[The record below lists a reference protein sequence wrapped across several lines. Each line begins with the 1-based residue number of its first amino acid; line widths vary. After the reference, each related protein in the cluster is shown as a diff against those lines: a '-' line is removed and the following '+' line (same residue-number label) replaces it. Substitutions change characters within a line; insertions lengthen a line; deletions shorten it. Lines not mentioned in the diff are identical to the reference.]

1 MIKNCFTFSSD
12 EEQNGSPKPSHYWWR
27 SPQEFDEDGHFKM
40 DISDPANSSPR
51 IKLLIEMERLGFIG
65 SAGLNDLRHK
75 ILSYRAGDFCLP
87 IGGIE
92 REDME
97 IPPLIT
103 ILLTGLTASGK
114 SSFINLMYGVLGRFG
129 LIPFAQ
135 TSGESS
141 NFTTMYL
148 EEHNVLRSPRSGFCV
163 YDTRGLDQNH
173 MEEGLEEV
181 STWMNDG
188 VRHHQ
193 PCKRAG
199 DENIKGLT
207 QLNESM
213 EFTNSR
219 YINRKVNFV
228 MVVADLSE
236 IHRAFKSGDLEP
248 IVALRTLFHF
258 PPIKNS
264 NENPIL
270 ILTHGD
276 TLSPEDRIKG
286 RLQICEYMGIPETN
300 GVYDIP
306 CLTEQWVLAEDS
318 DPISA
323 YALTE
328 AVYKA
333 LLQADRAHPP
343 KWRFKEWTTFIFA
356 WTMWCLA
363 SLFSFLAQIF
373 GRFGNCDGRLRNM

>member
-1 MIKNCFTFSSD
+1 MKNCFSFSSD
-12 EEQNGSPKPSHYWWR
+12 EEQNGCPKESFYWWR
-27 SPQEFDEDGHFKM
+27 TPQEFDEDGHFKT
-40 DISDPANSSPR
+40 DISSPR
-51 IKLLIEMERLGFIG
+51 NRMKLLREMERLGLMG
-65 SAGLNDLRHK
+65 SCGLNDLRHK
-75 ILSYRAGDFCLP
+75 ILRYRAGDFCLP

-114 SSFINLMYGVLGRFG
+114 SSFINLMYAVLGRFG

-141 NFTTMYL
+141 NLSTMYL
-148 EEHNVLRSPRSGFCV
+148 EEHNVLRSGRSGFCV
-163 YDTRGLDQNH
+163 FDSRGLEPSR

-181 STWMNDG
+181 SMWMTDG

-193 PCKRAG
+193 PS
-199 DENIKGLT
+199 LT
-207 QLNESM
+207 QPNESM

-248 IVALRTLFHF
+248 VVALRALFHF
-258 PPIKNS
+258 PAIKNS
-264 NENPIL
+264 NENPML

-276 TLSPEDRIKG
+276 TLSCEDRIKG
-286 RLQICEYMGIPETN
+286 RLQICDYLGIPETN

-306 CLTEQWVLAEDS
+306 CLAEQWVLAQDS

-323 YALTE
+323 YSLTE

-333 LLQADRAHPP
+333 LLQSDRAHPP
-343 KWRFKEWTTFIFA
+343 KWSFKEWFTFIFSS
-356 WTMWCLA
+356 TMCCLA
-363 SLFSFLAQIF
+363 SLFSFLAQLF
-373 GRFGNCDGRLRNM
+373 GRFGQSDGRLRM